1 VPLTVAVNCFC
12 WPSSTVGADGA
23 MLTEIA
29 GTVMVTEADWLGSV
43 AEVALM
49 LTVKL
54 LVGAVVGAV

>member
-1 VPLTVAVNCFC
+1 MV
-12 WPSSTVGADGA
+12 
-23 MLTEIA
+23 TEIA